1 MHKTTDTSRP
11 RAKAHIYL
19 NTHLKSHKFFHVN
32 CQLQSKKRQ
41 NSLKTNILP
50 LVLIKEEKETFSL
63 SSLSSLRENDP
74 DEKDTSR
81 EDFREKLC
89 RVFLFVKNENR
100 SRFGI
105 VIIVS
110 GRGQQKSNAFR
121 RKDIHT
127 HTHARVNEARFGFR
141 V

>member
-1 MHKTTDTSRP
+1 M
-11 RAKAHIYL
+11 
-19 NTHLKSHKFFHVN
+19 
-32 CQLQSKKRQ
+32 
-41 NSLKTNILP
+41 
-50 LVLIKEEKETFSL
+50 LIKEEKETFSL

-74 DEKDTSR
+74 DEKDISR

-100 SRFGI
+100 LRFGI
-105 VIIVS
+105 VVIVS

>member
-1 MHKTTDTSRP
+1 M
-11 RAKAHIYL
+11 
-19 NTHLKSHKFFHVN
+19 
-32 CQLQSKKRQ
+32 
-41 NSLKTNILP
+41 
-50 LVLIKEEKETFSL
+50 LITEEKETFSL

-100 SRFGI
+100 LRFGI

-127 HTHARVNEARFGFR
+127 HTRA
-141 V
+141 

>member
-19 NTHLKSHKFFHVN
+19 NTHLKSHKFHVN

-41 NSLKTNILP
+41 NSLKINILP

-81 EDFREKLC
+81 ENFREKLC

>member
-41 NSLKTNILP
+41 NSLNNILP
-50 LVLIKEEKETFSL
+50 LVLITEEKETFSL

-127 HTHARVNEARFGFR
+127 RARKRSALWF
-141 V
+141 

>member
-1 MHKTTDTSRP
+1 M
-11 RAKAHIYL
+11 
-19 NTHLKSHKFFHVN
+19 
-32 CQLQSKKRQ
+32 
-41 NSLKTNILP
+41 
-50 LVLIKEEKETFSL
+50 LIKEEKETFSL
-63 SSLSSLRENDP
+63 SSSYSLREND

-100 SRFGI
+100 LRFGI

-127 HTHARVNEARFGFR
+127 HTRA
-141 V
+141 

>member
-1 MHKTTDTSRP
+1 
-11 RAKAHIYL
+11 
-19 NTHLKSHKFFHVN
+19 
-32 CQLQSKKRQ
+32 
-41 NSLKTNILP
+41 
-50 LVLIKEEKETFSL
+50 VLIKEEKETFSL

-105 VIIVS
+105 VIIVP

-127 HTHARVNEARFGFR
+127 HTRARKRSALWF
-141 V
+141 

>member
-1 MHKTTDTSRP
+1 M
-11 RAKAHIYL
+11 
-19 NTHLKSHKFFHVN
+19 
-32 CQLQSKKRQ
+32 
-41 NSLKTNILP
+41 
-50 LVLIKEEKETFSL
+50 LITEEKETFSL

-100 SRFGI
+100 LRFGI

-121 RKDIHT
+121 RKDIYTHT
-127 HTHARVNEARFGFR
+127 HTHARKRSALWF
-141 V
+141 

>member
-11 RAKAHIYL
+11 RAKAYYISQHTFEISQISRKL
-19 NTHLKSHKFFHVN
+19 PAAKNVK
-32 CQLQSKKRQ
+32 
-41 NSLKTNILP
+41 ILP
-50 LVLIKEEKETFSL
+50 LVLITEEKETFSL

-127 HTHARVNEARFGFR
+127 RARKRSALWF
-141 V
+141 

>member
-19 NTHLKSHKFFHVN
+19 NTHLKSHKFHVN

-41 NSLKTNILP
+41 NSLKINILP
-50 LVLIKEEKETFSL
+50 LVLITEEKETFSL

-74 DEKDTSR
+74 DEKDISR
-81 EDFREKLC
+81 ENFREKLC

-100 SRFGI
+100 LRFGI
-105 VIIVS
+105 VVIVS

-127 HTHARVNEARFGFR
+127 HTRARVNEARFGFR

>member
-19 NTHLKSHKFFHVN
+19 NTHLKSHKFHVN

-41 NSLKTNILP
+41 NSLKINILP
-50 LVLIKEEKETFSL
+50 LVLLKEEKETFSL

-81 EDFREKLC
+81 ENFREKLC

>member
-1 MHKTTDTSRP
+1 
-11 RAKAHIYL
+11 
-19 NTHLKSHKFFHVN
+19 
-32 CQLQSKKRQ
+32 
-41 NSLKTNILP
+41 
-50 LVLIKEEKETFSL
+50 VLITEEKETFSL

-81 EDFREKLC
+81 ENFREKLC

-105 VIIVS
+105 VIIVP

>member
-19 NTHLKSHKFFHVN
+19 NTHLKSHKFHVN

-41 NSLKTNILP
+41 NSLKINILP

-89 RVFLFVKNENR
+89 VFLFLKNDRPFAIWDRHHRLGTR
-100 SRFGI
+100 STEIERI
-105 VIIVS
+105 S
-110 GRGQQKSNAFR
+110 EERYT
-121 RKDIHT
+121 HT
-127 HTHARVNEARFGFR
+127 HTRARKRSALWF
-141 V
+141 

>member
-11 RAKAHIYL
+11 RAKACIYL

-41 NSLKTNILP
+41 NSLKYILP

-81 EDFREKLC
+81 ENFREKLC

-100 SRFGI
+100 LRFGI

>member
-19 NTHLKSHKFFHVN
+19 NTHLKSHKFHVN

-41 NSLKTNILP
+41 NSLKINILP

-74 DEKDTSR
+74 DEKDISR
-81 EDFREKLC
+81 ENFREKLC

-100 SRFGI
+100 LRFGI
-105 VIIVS
+105 VVIVS

>member
-1 MHKTTDTSRP
+1 
-11 RAKAHIYL
+11 
-19 NTHLKSHKFFHVN
+19 
-32 CQLQSKKRQ
+32 
-41 NSLKTNILP
+41 
-50 LVLIKEEKETFSL
+50 VLIKEEKETFSL

-105 VIIVS
+105 VIIARDEVNRNRTHFG
-110 GRGQQKSNAFR
+110 GR
-121 RKDIHT
+121 IYTHT
-127 HTHARVNEARFGFR
+127 HTRA
-141 V
+141 

>member
-41 NSLKTNILP
+41 NSLK
-50 LVLIKEEKETFSL
+50 LIFFLSLITEEKETFSL